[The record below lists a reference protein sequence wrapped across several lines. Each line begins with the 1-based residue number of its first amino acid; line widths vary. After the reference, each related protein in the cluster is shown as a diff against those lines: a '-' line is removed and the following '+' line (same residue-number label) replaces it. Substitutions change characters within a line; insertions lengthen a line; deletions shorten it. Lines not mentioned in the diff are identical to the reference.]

1 MHVCA
6 LCVYVHESVCLCV
19 YSVLLELM
27 GIWEQLDVN
36 TITLRNYLSIA
47 SEILLS
53 LDTCTCLVY

>member
-1 MHVCA
+1 MFVCVQCIA
-6 LCVYVHESVCLCV
+6 RTHGY
-19 YSVLLELM
+19 M
-27 GIWEQLDVN
+27 GAVGCE